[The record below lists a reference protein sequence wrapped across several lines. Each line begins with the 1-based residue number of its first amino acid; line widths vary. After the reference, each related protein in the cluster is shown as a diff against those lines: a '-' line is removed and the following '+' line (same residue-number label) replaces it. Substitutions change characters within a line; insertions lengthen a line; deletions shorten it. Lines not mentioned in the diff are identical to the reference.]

1 MLGSLQIRRSIEDD
15 EGNYECVAENSVGLA
30 ISYASNL
37 YVRGEYTPR
46 HVRKA
51 EARLTGKVSFR
62 TEILE
67 RAQTDKFCDCKLSVS
82 EYEAD

>member
-1 MLGSLQIRRSIEDD
+1 MNVSQRTALVSQYHTRP
-15 EGNYECVAENSVGLA
+15 
-30 ISYASNL
+30 ISMSAVS
-37 YVRGEYTPR
+37 TPR